1 MQDDSR
7 YISPE
12 EADAVWQRA
21 ARLQAEAARL
31 MEDRSRQ
38 LAAGAVA
45 DEGASA
51 DGGFRVGDVRAAAVE
66 AGIAP
71 EFVALALAESSS
83 PDADGPAS
91 PRGDALAG
99 RLLGTDLR
107 SLEVV
112 RAIAGSPAQVYEA
125 MKRVL
130 PAAPF
135 LLTLSDSV
143 GDPMGG
149 GVMVFDVPGITATGV
164 SGFAYNAYAVD
175 VKHLRFV
182 LRRAPVGTGCEL
194 SVGADL
200 RRSVRRNGVVAL
212 VSGGLGV
219 GGGAALGGAAGLGFL
234 ALGAL
239 AVLPAAAGAAALGA
253 VGAFGYGRLYRW
265 YVKKLVAD
273 LEKLLRAVDVNA
285 RTDGA
290 FAAPV
295 VPGTPGSPAAMG
307 VWPGFPGST

>member
-7 YISPE
+7 IISPE
-12 EADAVWQRA
+12 AADAVWQRA

-45 DEGASA
+45 DEGAPA

-71 EFVALALAESSS
+71 EFVALALAEASS

-112 RAIAGSPAQVYEA
+112 RAIAAPPAQVYAA

-130 PAAPF
+130 PATPF
-135 LLTLSDSV
+135 FLILSDTV
-143 GDPMGG
+143 GDPLGG
-149 GVMVFDVPGITATGV
+149 GVMVFDVPGMTTMMGMG
-164 SGFAYNAYAVD
+164 GFAYNAYAVD

-182 LRRAPVGTGCEL
+182 LRHAGDGCEL
-194 SVGADL
+194 SVAADL
-200 RRSVRRNGVVAL
+200 RRSVRRNGVMAMI
-212 VSGGLGV
+212 SGGLGV
-219 GGGAALGGAAGLGFL
+219 GGGAAMGGAAGLGFL

-239 AVLPAAAGAAALGA
+239 AVLPAAAAAAALGA
-253 VGAFGYGRLYRW
+253 VAPSATGAS
-265 YVKKLVAD
+265 
-273 LEKLLRAVDVNA
+273 
-285 RTDGA
+285 TD
-290 FAAPV
+290 
-295 VPGTPGSPAAMG
+295 T
-307 VWPGFPGST
+307 T